1 MKHLLMENNIE
12 SDDFNK
18 IIKFLKKKPRLT
30 ASNKVREFERNWCK
44 WLGTKYSIFVNSG
57 SSANLISIATLKI
70 LNKNNYKN
78 EIIVPSLT
86 WSSDVASIIH
96 CGFKPIFADIE
107 LDTLSMS
114 LENIKRK
121 ISKKTLAIFYTHA
134 QGFNG
139 FDKELLDFIR
149 KKKIILIEDACESH
163 GATFKDKKI
172 GSLGLISNF
181 SFYYAHHM
189 STIEGGMICT
199 NNKEVYNIASSM
211 RAHGLARECNN
222 KKLEKKIQNKYK
234 NLSKDFI
241 FLYPSYNMR
250 NNEIGGILGINQLK
264 KLDRNIKLRNRNF
277 NYFLKLIDKDKF
289 YSNFKTQGSSNYAFP
304 LILKSK
310 NLKKRNRLE
319 SLMIKNNIEFRRGNA
334 GGGNQI
340 RQPYVKKF
348 VKNLKLKNFPNVEHV
363 HFYGYYIGNYPQLN
377 LKKIEK
383 ICKILNEL

>member
-12 SDDFNK
+12 SEDFNK

-30 ASNKVREFERNWCK
+30 ASNKVREFERKWCK

-149 KKKIILIEDACESH
+149 KKK
-163 GATFKDKKI
+163 
-172 GSLGLISNF
+172 
-181 SFYYAHHM
+181 
-189 STIEGGMICT
+189 
-199 NNKEVYNIASSM
+199 
-211 RAHGLARECNN
+211 
-222 KKLEKKIQNKYK
+222 
-234 NLSKDFI
+234 
-241 FLYPSYNMR
+241 
-250 NNEIGGILGINQLK
+250 
-264 KLDRNIKLRNRNF
+264 
-277 NYFLKLIDKDKF
+277 
-289 YSNFKTQGSSNYAFP
+289 
-304 LILKSK
+304 
-310 NLKKRNRLE
+310 
-319 SLMIKNNIEFRRGNA
+319 
-334 GGGNQI
+334 
-340 RQPYVKKF
+340 
-348 VKNLKLKNFPNVEHV
+348 
-363 HFYGYYIGNYPQLN
+363 
-377 LKKIEK
+377 
-383 ICKILNEL
+383 

>member
-172 GSLGLISNF
+172 GSFGLISNF

-377 LKKIEK
+377 LKK
-383 ICKILNEL
+383 

>member
-172 GSLGLISNF
+172 GSFGLISNF

>member
-1 MKHLLMENNIE
+1 
-12 SDDFNK
+12 
-18 IIKFLKKKPRLT
+18 
-30 ASNKVREFERNWCK
+30 
-44 WLGTKYSIFVNSG
+44 
-57 SSANLISIATLKI
+57 
-70 LNKNNYKN
+70 
-78 EIIVPSLT
+78 
-86 WSSDVASIIH
+86 
-96 CGFKPIFADIE
+96 
-107 LDTLSMS
+107 
-114 LENIKRK
+114 
-121 ISKKTLAIFYTHA
+121 
-134 QGFNG
+134 
-139 FDKELLDFIR
+139 
-149 KKKIILIEDACESH
+149 
-163 GATFKDKKI
+163 
-172 GSLGLISNF
+172 
-181 SFYYAHHM
+181 
-189 STIEGGMICT
+189 
-199 NNKEVYNIASSM
+199 
-211 RAHGLARECNN
+211 
-222 KKLEKKIQNKYK
+222 
-234 NLSKDFI
+234 
-241 FLYPSYNMR
+241 MR

-334 GGGNQI
+334 GGGNQL

>member
-1 MKHLLMENNIE
+1 
-12 SDDFNK
+12 
-18 IIKFLKKKPRLT
+18 
-30 ASNKVREFERNWCK
+30 
-44 WLGTKYSIFVNSG
+44 
-57 SSANLISIATLKI
+57 
-70 LNKNNYKN
+70 
-78 EIIVPSLT
+78 
-86 WSSDVASIIH
+86 
-96 CGFKPIFADIE
+96 
-107 LDTLSMS
+107 
-114 LENIKRK
+114 
-121 ISKKTLAIFYTHA
+121 
-134 QGFNG
+134 
-139 FDKELLDFIR
+139 
-149 KKKIILIEDACESH
+149 
-163 GATFKDKKI
+163 
-172 GSLGLISNF
+172 
-181 SFYYAHHM
+181 M

-310 NLKKRNRLE
+310 NLKKRNKLE

-363 HFYGYYIGNYPQLN
+363 HFYGYYIGNYPKLN